1 MFSLFRSAP
10 SARRYITPGGKVW
23 RLYQDMSEQS
33 HLLIAGETGS
43 GKSVALNGVLHAI
56 LHRSP
61 NSAQLILIDKK
72 RVELIAYKDIP
83 HTVRYAVEDDEVVQA
98 LNAAL
103 AITDKRYQD
112 MARRRI
118 KKFDGSDVY
127 VIIDELGDLMTTQ
140 KRECKP
146 LLQRLCMI
154 GRAARVHLIGCTQRP
169 TASIISADIT
179 VNIDARLALRTR
191 NAQDSR
197 NIMGEAGCERLPRCG
212 QGYYLTPEGLKLY
225 EIPYVT
231 DDEINELCDYWTS
244 RRCYVA

>member
-1 MFSLFRSAP
+1 MINLFSRP
-10 SARRYITPGGKVW
+10 KRYITPGGKVW
-23 RLYQDMSEQS
+23 KLYDDMSQQP

-43 GKSVALNGVLHAI
+43 GKSVALNGVIHAI

-72 RVELIAYKDIP
+72 RVELLAYRDIP

-103 AITDKRYQD
+103 AITDRRYQD

-118 KKFDGSDVY
+118 KKYDGSDVY
-127 VIIDELGDLMTTQ
+127 VIIDELGDLLTTQ

-146 LLQRLCMI
+146 LLQRLCMV

-197 NIMGEAGCERLPRCG
+197 NIIGVAGCETLPKVG
-212 QGYYLTPEGLKLY
+212 KGYYLTADGLTLHS
-225 EIPYVT
+225 IPYVT
-231 DDEINELCDYWTS
+231 DEELNELCDYWQS